1 MAAVAGMKLLD
12 RHIGKAVVQGTLLAL
27 LIVLCLDLFFVFV
40 AELNRVGQGDYGF
53 SDALLYV
60 LLILPRHAVD
70 AFPTA
75 ALLGSLLGMGEL
87 AVNSELVAIRAA
99 GVSIARLTRSVLQ
112 AGVVM
117 AVAMLAAA
125 EWVAVPAERLA
136 VDQRSMARFGHTS
149 FVGVRGVWVRDGR
162 RFVNIGQ
169 IQPGNRLAQVR
180 LFELDEDLRL
190 RTLLVAPEAEY
201 QGDDWVLRDVRR
213 ALGDDEGWRVRD
225 FPVLAW
231 KSLLAPEIVE
241 TTLLEPDRLALG
253 QLRGYI
259 DYLKANELDAGV
271 YELAFW
277 QRIVAPFSSLVMLL
291 LSIPFVFGPLR
302 RAGAGQRLLAG
313 ILVGLAFFL
322 LNRTLGHLGQI
333 YGFNPL
339 ASALAPTLIFLAPAV
354 YFVRR
359 VASGE

>member
-1 MAAVAGMKLLD
+1 MKLLD
-12 RHIGKAVVQGTLLAL
+12 RYIGKAVLQGTALAL

-40 AELNRVGQGDYGF
+40 AELNRVGQGDYRF

-60 LLILPRHAVD
+60 LLMLPRHAVD

-99 GVSIARLTRSVLQ
+99 GVSIARISRAVLQ
-112 AGVVM
+112 TGLVM
-117 AVAMLAAA
+117 AIVMLAAA
-125 EWVAVPAERLA
+125 EWVAVPAERVA
-136 VDQRSMARFGHTS
+136 VDQRSMARFGRTS
-149 FVGVRGVWVRDGR
+149 FVGVRGVWIRDGR
-162 RFVNIGQ
+162 RYVNIGQ
-169 IQPGNRLAQVR
+169 ILPGNRLAQVR
-180 LFELDEDLRL
+180 LFELDEELRL
-190 RTLLVAPEAEY
+190 QTLLTAREAQY
-201 QGDDWVLRDVRR
+201 QDNDWVLRGARQAHNDGERWQV
-213 ALGDDEGWRVRD
+213 ED
-225 FPVLAW
+225 FSSLAW
-231 KSLLAPEIVE
+231 QSLLAPEIVE
-241 TTLLEPDRLALG
+241 VVLVEPERLALG
-253 QLRGYI
+253 RLLDYI
-259 DYLKANELDAGV
+259 SYLKANELDAGV

-277 QRIVAPFSSLVMLL
+277 QRVVAPFSSLVMLL

-333 YGFNPL
+333 YGFNPM
-339 ASALAPTLIFLAPAV
+339 ASALAPTLIFLVPAV

-359 VASGE
+359 VARG